1 MGKIYKVS
9 DFQKDMTP
17 ESNDIPEMDLK
28 YSPKNNIIPQNNSE
42 EQKKMDKTKKEL
54 DKIKNWIVKKYKFT
68 QALGVI
74 PPQMMKVFI
83 EEEEVPK
90 ETEKFIQLYMII
102 PEKNFKEIKK
112 IKAEIVKYVD
122 SLNIEEKIWLQIKT
136 PVDIW
141 ENCMDGRFELTQ
153 GISMAY
159 PLYDTGF
166 LGLLRLTEIHKSLVL
181 QKFEKYVVS
190 YVVGGSFVRGDATKT
205 SDADIFVVINDT
217 DVKRMPRLE
226 LKERLRGII
235 AGQHLQEAIALSG
248 VKNTLHI
255 QTYLLTDFWEN
266 VKDANPVI
274 FTFIRDGVP
283 IYDRGTFMPW
293 KTLLKMGKLKPSPE
307 SIDMF
312 MKSAEK
318 TMEYIDRRLIDAM
331 IDIYY
336 GVLNPSQ
343 ALLMLYGVP
352 PPTHKETPK
361 LMDEIFVQKEKM
373 LNKTELK
380 VLEKSVKLFKK
391 YEHNPKMIVSGKE
404 IDELKTESDKYFKR
418 LKELR
423 KQIEKRTQEKSLE
436 ELNEEILD
444 LLRVILGKKSQDKI
458 IEDFERELVKTGK
471 FPKEDLK
478 FLKEIISIKKDFKNK
493 KKKTETHKIE
503 NAKKN
508 ARILIND
515 LIEYNQRCDLASMEK
530 TRMKIKY
537 KKEGKENF
545 LDMIVT
551 NKECFLI
558 DGKDVKKVSNKIE
571 DSNVEEVSKEL
582 EKQKGNIEIQI
593 NPKIFEILKEE
604 FGNFEIIF

>member
-582 EKQKGNIEIQI
+582 EKQKGNTEIQI